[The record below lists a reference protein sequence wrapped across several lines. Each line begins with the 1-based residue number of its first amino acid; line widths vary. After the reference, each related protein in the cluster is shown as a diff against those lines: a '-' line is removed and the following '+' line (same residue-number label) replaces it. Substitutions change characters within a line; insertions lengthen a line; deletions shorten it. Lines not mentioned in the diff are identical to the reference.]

1 MQIFSEKHEKTK
13 KNVVLHLQR
22 NRGKYKKRVYK
33 EVYKKIK
40 EIMGSFSAKMSAVQ
54 DKQGKEL

>member
-13 KNVVLHLQR
+13 KNVVSHLQR

-33 EVYKKIK
+33 EGYKKIK
-40 EIMGSFSAKMSAVQ
+40 EIMGSFSAKTSAVQ

>member
-13 KNVVLHLQR
+13 KNVVSHLQR

-40 EIMGSFSAKMSAVQ
+40 EIMGSFSAKMSAV
-54 DKQGKEL
+54 